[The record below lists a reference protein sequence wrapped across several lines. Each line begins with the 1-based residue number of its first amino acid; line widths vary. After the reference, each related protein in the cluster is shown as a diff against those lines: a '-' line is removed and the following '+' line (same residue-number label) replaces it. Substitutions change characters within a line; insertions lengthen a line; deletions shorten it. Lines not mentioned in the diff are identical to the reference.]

1 MLKGSAASGAAAGA
15 ANAAERC
22 ASANAPVSASV
33 TQMVAATTLL
43 FRERAGCTCWIGVS
57 YSSTISEITALGLP
71 FSSSSSS
78 ALCCEMRHSSGLC
91 DLLFWRVR
99 EFQVSGL

>member
-43 FRERAGCTCWIGVS
+43 FRERAGGCTCWIAGS
-57 YSSTISEITALGLP
+57 ACLLLGDLRDHRTGAALLELELERP
-71 FSSSSSS
+71 V
-78 ALCCEMRHSSGLC
+78 L
-91 DLLFWRVR
+91 
-99 EFQVSGL
+99 